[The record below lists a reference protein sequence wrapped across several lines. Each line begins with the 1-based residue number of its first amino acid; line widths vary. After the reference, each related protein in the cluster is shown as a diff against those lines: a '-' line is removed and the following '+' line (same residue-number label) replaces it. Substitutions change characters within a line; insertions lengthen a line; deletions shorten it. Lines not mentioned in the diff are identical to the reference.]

1 MVKGVNRQIIEVKNP
16 DGEYFDRAL
25 LFLKA
30 GSQVPPADKLPR
42 LAREYV
48 RSAETGENDS
58 SDTPTLPDFVNEYA
72 KRTRRLETCDK
83 ASCRGVCRFM
93 RLLRGSIDCL
103 YKNVISILSNI
114 HSKNTFLCVQYVV

>member
-30 GSQVPPADKLPR
+30 GSQVPPADKLPQ

-48 RSAETGENDS
+48 RSAETGEEGLQDS
-58 SDTPTLPDFVNEYA
+58 YALPEYVNEYA
-72 KRTRRLETCDK
+72 QRTRRLRL
-83 ASCRGVCRFM
+83 AV
-93 RLLRGSIDCL
+93 RLLA
-103 YKNVISILSNI
+103 VAFVVLSVFCAALLI
-114 HSKNTFLCVQYVV
+114 VYTKML

>member
-30 GSQVPPADKLPR
+30 GSQVPPADKLPQ

-48 RSAETGENDS
+48 RSAETGEEGLQDG
-58 SDTPTLPDFVNEYA
+58 PELPEYVNKYVQ
-72 KRTRRLETCDK
+72 RTRRLRL
-83 ASCRGVCRFM
+83 AV
-93 RLLRGSIDCL
+93 RLLAAAF
-103 YKNVISILSNI
+103 VVLSGFCAALLI
-114 HSKNTFLCVQYVV
+114 VYTKML

>member
-30 GSQVPPADKLPR
+30 GSQVPPADKLPQ

-48 RSAETGENDS
+48 NAADMGVSSGTAETGEQDNPES
-58 SDTPTLPDFVNEYA
+58 AALPEFVSEYA
-72 KRTRRLETCDK
+72 KKAHRLRL
-83 ASCRGVCRFM
+83 AV
-93 RLLRGSIDCL
+93 RLLAAAF
-103 YKNVISILSNI
+103 VALSVFCAALLI
-114 HSKNTFLCVQYVV
+114 VYTKML

>member
-30 GSQVPPADKLPR
+30 GSQVPPADKLPQ

-48 RSAETGENDS
+48 RSAEEGDKAS
-58 SDTPTLPDFVNEYA
+58 SDAPALPDFVSEYA
-72 KRTRRLETCDK
+72 KRTRRLK
-83 ASCRGVCRFM
+83 LAV
-93 RLLRGSIDCL
+93 RLLAAAF
-103 YKNVISILSNI
+103 VVLSAFCAALLI
-114 HSKNTFLCVQYVV
+114 VYTKML

>member
-72 KRTRRLETCDK
+72 KRTRRLK
-83 ASCRGVCRFM
+83 LVI
-93 RLLRGSIDCL
+93 RLLAAAF
-103 YKNVISILSNI
+103 VV
-114 HSKNTFLCVQYVV
+114 LCGFCAALLIVYPTML